1 MKARCLCL
9 QRRGG
14 GVTLEVAAATQGCPS
29 FLLRWLDRRPALLA
43 QRGGTTMRAVVCKAI
58 VNVDEN
64 INDQCYLQLHQRHTS
79 TEYIRYADQL
89 SSWFIIAAAAALS
102 KEREK
107 IESRWKLHK

>member
-1 MKARCLCL
+1 MPQLLIALAG
-9 QRRGG
+9 Q
-14 GVTLEVAAATQGCPS
+14 AA
-29 FLLRWLDRRPALLA
+29 ALLA

-79 TEYIRYADQL
+79 TEYIRYSDQL
-89 SSWFIIAAAAALS
+89 SSWIIIAAAAALS